1 MVKQM
6 KKWLLRNWTVKIAAL
21 ALAIAIRYLINLH
34 LEGDQNQNPFTEVVK
49 EQLQP

>member
-1 MVKQM
+1 M
-6 KKWLLRNWTVKIAAL
+6 KIAAL

-34 LEGDQNQNPFTEVVK
+34 LEGDPDRFAEVVT